1 LLFLDVL
8 SIFEIKFVY
17 MTHNLDWHHRYQQ
30 QARWTSNL
38 RSYFFSRMDP
48 NSINRIIEVG
58 CGTGAVLETVKSGE
72 ENAHTGK
79 GTEALSQLF
88 GLDINPD
95 YLKLAHS
102 RLPITFFTLGDAY
115 KLPFGVSS
123 FDIVFCHFLMLW
135 IKDPLLAMLEMRRIA
150 RPGGW
155 IAAFAEPDYGG
166 RVDFPASL
174 VELGRLQTE
183 SLRRQGAE
191 PLSGRRLKDL
201 FQEAELVEIEC
212 GVLGAQWVTSPSASE
227 IEIEWQVVES
237 DLKNMLTPQ
246 ELDVY
251 RQLERD
257 AWQQGRRILF
267 VPTFYAFGRVPI

>member
-1 LLFLDVL
+1 
-8 SIFEIKFVY
+8 
-17 MTHNLDWHHRYQQ
+17 MTYDLDWHHRYQQ

-48 NSINRIIEVG
+48 NSTNRIIEVG

-79 GTEALSQLF
+79 GANALSQLF

-95 YLKLAHS
+95 YLKLAQS

-123 FDIVFCHFLMLW
+123 FDIVFCHFLLLW
-135 IKDPLLAMLEMRRIA
+135 IKDPLLIMLEMRRIT

-174 VELGRLQTE
+174 GELGRLQTE
-183 SLRRQGAE
+183 SLSAKVPNRYLAE
-191 PLSGRRLKDL
+191 D
-201 FQEAELVEIEC
+201 
-212 GVLGAQWVTSPSASE
+212 
-227 IEIEWQVVES
+227 
-237 DLKNMLTPQ
+237 
-246 ELDVY
+246 
-251 RQLERD
+251 
-257 AWQQGRRILF
+257 
-267 VPTFYAFGRVPI
+267 